1 MMRKQEEKMHK
12 IKEIK
17 GHKNVVREGG
27 NPIVENICKS
37 INIWVGRQAMK
48 QWQKKRAETFPP
60 PIVAFFIFHL
70 SMLTTYL
77 STLNPIELVGE

>member
-1 MMRKQEEKMHK
+1 MMRKQQEKMHK

-37 INIWVGRQAMK
+37 INIWVGRRAMK
-48 QWQKKRAETFPP
+48 QWPKNGRRLFP
-60 PIVAFFIFHL
+60 PIVAFFIFQL

-77 STLNPIELVGE
+77 STLT